1 MLKTTRSIINISL
14 PEAMAEEVKKEIKIG
29 GFATTSEFFR
39 HVFREHRKMRL
50 AQELHQEKELFSRGG
65 GKVLKSLRDLR

>member
-14 PEAMAEEVKKEIKIG
+14 PGAMAEEVRKEIKIG

-39 HVFREHRKMRL
+39 QMFREYRKTRL
-50 AQELHQEKELFSRGG
+50 AQELRHEKELFQRGG
-65 GKVLKSLRDLR
+65 GKILKSLQDLR

>member
-1 MLKTTRSIINISL
+1 MVKTTRSIINISL
-14 PEAMAEEVKKEIKIG
+14 PGTMAEEVRKEIKIG

-39 HVFREHRKMRL
+39 HVFREHRKTRL
-50 AQELHQEKELFSRGG
+50 AQELYKERELFQRGN

>member
-1 MLKTTRSIINISL
+1 MTKTTRNIINISI
-14 PEAMAEEVKKEIKIG
+14 PEEMAREVQKEIKIG

-39 HVFREHRKMRL
+39 HVFREYRKIRL
-50 AQELHQEKELFSRGG
+50 AKELHEEKDLFRRSG